1 MKREKRGAGGEKKRE
16 ENKLKTKHKLHNGQ
30 RQSQA
35 CGQVN

>member
-1 MKREKRGAGGEKKRE
+1 MKQEKREARE
-16 ENKLKTKHKLHNGQ
+16 ENKLKTKYKLHNGQ